1 MSEQI
6 QRSKPA
12 NPVPAAGP
20 APRAV
25 PGSAPL
31 SAPAARMFT
40 ELKASAHL
48 MTLETGLF
56 CIMQTPGARRG
67 ADGSGLPGVRI
78 SLPPHSASRPQAV
91 AIAAFR
97 PDGYLSGA
105 ADAALV
111 RVSEGPAQILV
122 TIYQEAG
129 STPDQAPRLQ
139 VLRLSEDM
147 PQGGMAVRP
156 PPGAAAPAPAPAAA
170 APGPQII
177 AQPAQ
182 SGFEVIAHMQIRGDV
197 GAMLGEWVGER
208 GSKRWI
214 EGFVIAPRGEVGPAD
229 IEYQGVLGRGWLSP
243 WISGGQLCG
252 SRGMALPLLGLRVR
266 LKGRAAE
273 THRVVYEAS
282 FIDGSLVGPVV
293 DGEACEAENPTPLE
307 AFRVVIEP
315 RGRTPRSA
323 PTPLPEA
330 RAAKAEKSP
339 RETAEKEK
347 RPKGEPA
354 ARTASAKTPAGRGTA
369 KKR

>member
-1 MSEQI
+1 MSEQM
-6 QRSKPA
+6 QRSKPVS
-12 NPVPAAGP
+12 PVPGGVTASP
-20 APRAV
+20 ASQA
-25 PGSAPL
+25 S
-31 SAPAARMFT
+31 PASRMFT

-56 CIMQTPGARRG
+56 CIMQTPGARRSG
-67 ADGSGLPGVRI
+67 DGTWLPGVRV
-78 SLPPHSASRPQAV
+78 SLLPHPASRPQAV
-91 AIAAFR
+91 SIASFR
-97 PDGYLSGA
+97 PDGYLTGP

-111 RVSEGPAQILV
+111 RVNEGPAQILV
-122 TIYQEAG
+122 TIYQEAH

-147 PQGGMAVRP
+147 PQGGMAVRAPQAPLPSAP
-156 PPGAAAPAPAPAAA
+156 PPAA
-170 APGPQII
+170 GPQII

-182 SGFEVIAHMQIRGDV
+182 SGFEVVAHMQIRGDV

-208 GSKRWI
+208 GSRRWI

-266 LKGRAAE
+266 LKGKAAE
-273 THRVVYEAS
+273 THRVLYEAS
-282 FIDGSLVGPVV
+282 FIDGSVVGPVV

-315 RGRTPRSA
+315 RSRASRTPAAASSPLPAARASA
-323 PTPLPEA
+323 PAEKGKA
-330 RAAKAEKSP
+330 ERGRKAKAEPAKSSSA
-339 RETAEKEK
+339 RGETKAK
-347 RPKGEPA
+347 R
-354 ARTASAKTPAGRGTA
+354 
-369 KKR
+369 

>member
-1 MSEQI
+1 MSEQM
-6 QRSKPA
+6 QRTKSA
-12 NPVPAAGP
+12 NPAQGAGP
-20 APRAV
+20 APVATA
-25 PGSAPL
+25 AP
-31 SAPAARMFT
+31 APTAARMFT

-48 MTLETGLF
+48 MTLEAGLF

-67 ADGSGLPGVRI
+67 ADNSGLPGVRI
-78 SLPPHSASRPQAV
+78 SLPPHSALRPQSV
-91 AIAAFR
+91 SIASFR

-122 TIYQEAG
+122 TIYQEAN
-129 STPDQAPRLQ
+129 SPPDQAPRLQ

-147 PQGGMAVRP
+147 PQGGMAVRAP
-156 PPGAAAPAPAPAAA
+156 QAPAPVPAAAPAPAAPAS
-170 APGPQII
+170 PQII

-197 GAMLGEWVGER
+197 GVMLGEWVGER

-214 EGFVIAPRGEVGPAD
+214 EGFVIAPRGEVGLGD

-266 LKGRAAE
+266 LKGKAAE
-273 THRVVYEAS
+273 THRVVYEAT
-282 FIDGSLVGPVV
+282 FIDGSHVGPVV

-315 RGRTPRSA
+315 RSRASRPAGKSAAQTAPAAASA
-323 PTPLPEA
+323 PTGAEKGK
-330 RAAKAEKSP
+330 KAEKG
-339 RETAEKEK
+339 EKAA
-347 RPKGEPA
+347 PAPA
-354 ARTASAKTPAGRGTA
+354 ARGGRGTA
-369 KKR
+369 KSRR